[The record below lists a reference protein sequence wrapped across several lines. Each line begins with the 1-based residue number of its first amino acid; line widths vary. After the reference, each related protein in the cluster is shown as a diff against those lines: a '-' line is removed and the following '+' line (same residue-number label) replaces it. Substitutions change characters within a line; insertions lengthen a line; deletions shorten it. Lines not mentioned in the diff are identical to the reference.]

1 MIHAKKT
8 NEPRVTCRSCGQE
21 TKAWFISVRYYISKG
36 VRGVEKYA
44 YGYKSEKDARLEAGL
59 FRHTLESS
67 SRIQKT
73 KWIPFGK
80 RTDDETTE
88 LLGKLTQI
96 PKYVL
101 VQCINSAGLL
111 SIAELKA
118 FRKNAKSNRLEHEFD
133 TALDRTPQLRE
144 VFKNLFNSQ
153 YYTERETRC
162 MKRSLALNS
171 RRVRNINSGLGKWKR
186 AYADQIRYVQKR
198 KDLLLSR
205 INLYQKAFE
214 DLQISYTETKSG

>member
-1 MIHAKKT
+1 MMHAKKT

-36 VRGVEKYA
+36 VRGVEKHT
-44 YGYKSEKDARLEAGL
+44 YGYTSEKDARLEAGL

-67 SRIQKT
+67 GRIQKI

-80 RTDDETTE
+80 RTDYETRE
-88 LLGKLTQI
+88 LLGKLNHI

-118 FRKNAKSNRLEHEFD
+118 LEKM
-133 TALDRTPQLRE
+133 L
-144 VFKNLFNSQ
+144 
-153 YYTERETRC
+153 
-162 MKRSLALNS
+162 
-171 RRVRNINSGLGKWKR
+171 
-186 AYADQIRYVQKR
+186 DQIV
-198 KDLLLSR
+198 LNM
-205 INLYQKAFE
+205 NLI
-214 DLQISYTETKSG
+214 LR